1 MADKRETKLSR
12 LNTYIANMEDNEESA
27 MTPLA
32 QKLKMHPNT
41 LRNMLDERQNVQEAG
56 KIEIIRDKSS
66 KKKKIKSIR
75 KVRDQDRDLFF
86 KKEIRGVLVN
96 LSNKVDEISE
106 DILEIKNKLAS
117 EGKGKSKKI
126 K

>member
-106 DILEIKNKLAS
+106 DILEIKNRLAS
-117 EGKGKSKKI
+117 EGKGKTKKR